1 MTSATPPFILYYYMT
16 IYGNI
21 RDTDSVVSV
30 HKVSVNNTV
39 TSLESAFVYFT
50 DQFFQY
56 LFPAIRLLD
65 FKFSQLEST
74 ICFDRHTELEYY
86 YID

>member
-1 MTSATPPFILYYYMT
+1 MT

-21 RDTDSVVSV
+21 RNTEFVVSV
-30 HKVSVNNTV
+30 SANTAV
-39 TSLESAFVYFT
+39 TSLESTSAFVYFT

-74 ICFDRHTELEYY
+74 ISGFTQTCR
-86 YID
+86 IIK